1 MHRTA
6 AHNDVV
12 AHSDVAGDHVGDHVE
27 IYEVGPRDGLQNEAF
42 QVPTEDKIALVDAL
56 SQVGFAHIEATSFVS
71 PKWVPQLADAAAVMD
86 GIQRRDGVRYAVLTP
101 NMKGFDAAA
110 AAGAD
115 EVAIFGAASEGFS
128 QKNINCSIAES
139 IDRFAPVAA
148 AANAAGI
155 SLRGYVSCVIACP
168 YDGVTYPA
176 MVADVTARMLDIG
189 CREVSLGDTVGA
201 GSPDDVRRLLDV
213 VCGRFDAGMLAGHFH
228 DTGGV
233 AVQNVMAALD
243 YGVRVFDAAIGGLGG
258 CPYAP
263 GARGNVDSRSVYDAL
278 TAAGWQTGLDPAAL
292 DRAGQMM
299 QRIAS
304 TSTSASASA
313 SDSIKS
319 TTGDGGDADD

>member
-1 MHRTA
+1 MA
-6 AHNDVV
+6 AHNSM
-12 AHSDVAGDHVGDHVE
+12 AARNGAVAGRAGNHVE

-56 SQVGFAHIEATSFVS
+56 SRVGFAHIEATSFVS

-86 GIQRRDGVRYAVLTP
+86 GIQRQDGVRYVVLTP
-101 NMKGFDAAA
+101 NMKGFEAAV

-168 YDGVTYPA
+168 YDGVTDPA
-176 MVADVTARMLDIG
+176 MVADVTARMLNIG
-189 CREVSLGDTVGA
+189 CREVSLGDTIGA

-243 YGVRVFDAAIGGLGG
+243 YGLRVFDAAIGGLGG

-304 TSTSASASA
+304 TSTSASAS
-313 SDSIKS
+313 DSIKS